1 MDNSKVVLI
10 EYINDIQ
17 VSVIERGDFFKS
29 YDVEVKGEHEVGFS
43 QTYKYNGLDYCC
55 HCMLSVLVDDGVIE
69 IASYNEEYKRLCE
82 TLESIE

>member
-29 YDVEVKGEHEVGFS
+29 YNVEVKSEHEVGFS
-43 QTYKYNGLDYCC
+43 QTYKYG
-55 HCMLSVLVDDGVIE
+55 H
-69 IASYNEEYKRLCE
+69 
-82 TLESIE
+82 

>member
-29 YDVEVKGEHEVGFS
+29 YNVEVKSEHEVGFS
-43 QTYKYNGLDYCC
+43 QTYKYDYQAFEMFSAIC
-55 HCMLSVLVDDGVIE
+55 SVL
-69 IASYNEEYKRLCE
+69 KMKCK
-82 TLESIE
+82 

>member
-29 YDVEVKGEHEVGFS
+29 YNVEVKSEHEVGFS
-43 QTYKYNGLDYCC
+43 QTYKYG
-55 HCMLSVLVDDGVIE
+55 HQAFEMLSAICSVL
-69 IASYNEEYKRLCE
+69 KMKCK
-82 TLESIE
+82 